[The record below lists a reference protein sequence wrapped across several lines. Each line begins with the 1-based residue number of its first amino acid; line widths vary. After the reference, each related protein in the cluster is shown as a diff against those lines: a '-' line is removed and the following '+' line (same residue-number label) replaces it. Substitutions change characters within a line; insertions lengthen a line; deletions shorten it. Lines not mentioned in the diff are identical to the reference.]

1 MTALQDWLTYRPM
14 HPRTLKA
21 FICDTFKIPTSQPA
35 EQDDARPAE
44 PALLQPGL
52 ERC

>member
-1 MTALQDWLTYRPM
+1 MTALQDWLTHRPM

-21 FICDTFKIPTSQPA
+21 LICDTFRVQTSQPA
-35 EQDDARPAE
+35 EQDARPAE
-44 PALLQPGL
+44 PALLQRGL

>member
-21 FICDTFKIPTSQPA
+21 LICDTFRVQASQPA
-35 EQDDARPAE
+35 EQETSSAE
-44 PALLQPGL
+44 PKLLRPGL

>member
-1 MTALQDWLTYRPM
+1 MTALQDWLSYRPM

-21 FICDTFKIPTSQPA
+21 LICETFRGQTTPA
-35 EQDDARPAE
+35 GQDARPAE
-44 PALLQPGL
+44 PPLLRRGV

>member
-14 HPRTLKA
+14 HPRSLKA
-21 FICDTFKIPTSQPA
+21 LICDTFRGQTTQA
-35 EQDDARPAE
+35 DEQDVRHAE
-44 PALLQPGL
+44 PTLLRPGL

>member
-1 MTALQDWLTYRPM
+1 MTALQDWLTHRPM

-21 FICDTFKIPTSQPA
+21 MICDTLRLPTSQPA
-35 EQDDARPAE
+35 EQDARPAE

>member
-14 HPRTLKA
+14 APRTLKA
-21 FICDTFKIPTSQPA
+21 LICDTFRGQTAQAA
-35 EQDDARPAE
+35 EQDAGPAQ
-44 PALLQPGL
+44 PALLRPGL